1 MKRYGVMIRLRPE
14 HESAYRLAH
23 GAVPEPVLRTIERCN
38 IRNYS
43 IFLRNSI
50 LFGYFEYAG
59 SDFNADMEAMAADP
73 ETQEW
78 WSRMEPMQD
87 PLPDREPGEWW
98 ASMREV
104 FHID

>member
-1 MKRYGVMIRLRPE
+1 MTRYGVMIRLRPE
-14 HESAYRLAH
+14 FESEYCLAH

-43 IFLRNSI
+43 IFLRDSI

-59 SDFNADMEAMAADP
+59 SDFTADMAAMAADP
-73 ETQEW
+73 ATQEW

-87 PLPDREPGEWW
+87 PLPNCEPGEWW